1 MSETESDATWQVVE
15 VTGIGI
21 GELWFESVRDGLS
34 QRQAERRAQKQDS
47 YIAIPET
54 DEMPEDWGQQF
65 LDGELETDPYA

>member
-1 MSETESDATWQVVE
+1 MSTPESDAAWQVVE

-21 GELWFESVRDGLS
+21 GELWFDSVRDGLS
-34 QRQAERRAQKQDS
+34 QRQAERRAGKQDS

-65 LDGELETDPYA
+65 LDGELKTDPYA